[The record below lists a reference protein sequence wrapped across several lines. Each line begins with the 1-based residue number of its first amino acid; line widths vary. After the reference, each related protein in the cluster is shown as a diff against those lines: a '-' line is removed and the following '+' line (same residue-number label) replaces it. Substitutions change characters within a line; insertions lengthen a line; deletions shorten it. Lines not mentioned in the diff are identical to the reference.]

1 MSANDQ
7 SRSRLLRWLQNVAVV
22 TVIALLVMKLVE
34 VGIVHDRWGW
44 KSAERELLVK
54 RFNENLM
61 LARTEWLRKG
71 KPATITLRTQ
81 QQAYLVMMNRH
92 GWPSA
97 TNGCQ
102 VLWQILAGG
111 RFNPQMRQAEET
123 CYFSLETRDKEKS
136 YQLIYNAVS
145 GQLK

>member
-1 MSANDQ
+1 MSANEQ

-22 TVIALLVMKLVE
+22 TVIALLVMKLLE
-34 VGIVHDRWGW
+34 LGIVGDHWGW
-44 KSAERELLVK
+44 KSAERDVLVK

-71 KPATITLRTQ
+71 KPATITLLTP
-81 QQAYLVMMNRH
+81 QQAYSVTMNRQ
-92 GWPSA
+92 GWPSV

-102 VLWQILAGG
+102 ALWQILAGG

-123 CYFSLETRDKEKS
+123 CYFSLETRDREQS
-136 YQLIYNAVS
+136 YQLIYNAES
-145 GQLK
+145 GRLE